1 MQFSTIVIS
10 AIAVIAS
17 VHGAAIPAMDTP
29 ASSPV
34 ELEAR
39 STNDQDSNS
48 ENTLEKRSPGYG
60 TMSSG
65 FNNQMFFPQ
74 RQMGWSGFGQQ
85 QMGWNRFNNWNPMNS
100 VRSWNVGG
108 GY

>member
-17 VHGAAIPAMDTP
+17 VHGAAIPAMDTS

-60 TMSSG
+60 TMGGNG
-65 FNNQMFFPQ
+65 FNNQMGWNTGFPQ
-74 RQMGWSGFGQQ
+74 RQMGWSSFPRQ
-85 QMGWNRFNNWNPMNS
+85 QMFFPQRQIFNNW
-100 VRSWNVGG
+100 R

>member
-39 STNDQDSNS
+39 SYNDQDSNS

-60 TMSSG
+60 TMGGNG
-65 FNNQMFFPQ
+65 FNNQMGWNTGFPQ
-74 RQMGWSGFGQQ
+74 QRMGWSSFPRQ
-85 QMGWNRFNNWNPMNS
+85 QMFFPPTTNI
-100 VRSWNVGG
+100 
-108 GY
+108 

>member
-39 STNDQDSNS
+39 SYNDQDSNS
-48 ENTLEKRSPGYG
+48 ENTLEKRSPITTFPSPGDRVFEVF
-60 TMSSG
+60 SLLRSG
-65 FNNQMFFPQ
+65 HC
-74 RQMGWSGFGQQ
+74 
-85 QMGWNRFNNWNPMNS
+85 
-100 VRSWNVGG
+100 
-108 GY
+108 

>member
-17 VHGAAIPAMDTP
+17 VHGAAIPAMDTS

-60 TMSSG
+60 TMGGMVSITKWDG
-65 FNNQMFFPQ
+65 ILAFPNDNG
-74 RQMGWSGFGQQ
+74 ME
-85 QMGWNRFNNWNPMNS
+85 
-100 VRSWNVGG
+100 
-108 GY
+108 

>member
-17 VHGAAIPAMDTP
+17 VHGAAIPAMDTS

-60 TMSSG
+60 SSN

-74 RQMGWSGFGQQ
+74 RQMGWGGFPQQ
-85 QMGWNRFNNWNPMNS
+85 RTFFPPTNGMGS
-100 VRSWNVGG
+100 TKI
-108 GY
+108 

>member
-48 ENTLEKRSPGYG
+48 ENNLEKRSPGYG
-60 TMSSG
+60 TMG
-65 FNNQMFFPQ
+65 GNFNNPMMFPQQRMGWGSFPQQQRFFPQ
-74 RQMGWSGFGQQ
+74 QRWVQP
-85 QMGWNRFNNWNPMNS
+85 GWNNF
-100 VRSWNVGG
+100 G

>member
-17 VHGAAIPAMDTP
+17 VHGAAIPAMDTT

-39 STNDQDSNS
+39 SYNDQDSNS
-48 ENTLEKRSPGYG
+48 ENNLEKRSPGYG
-60 TMSSG
+60 NMGGG
-65 FNNQMFFPQ
+65 FNNQMGWNTGFPQ
-74 RQMGWSGFGQQ
+74 RQVFFPQQ
-85 QMGWNRFNNWNPMNS
+85 RWFPQRQIFSNW
-100 VRSWNVGG
+100 R

>member
-39 STNDQDSNS
+39 SYNDQDSNS
-48 ENTLEKRSPGYG
+48 ENNLEKRSPGYG
-60 TMSSG
+60 TMG
-65 FNNQMFFPQ
+65 GNFNNPMMFPQ
-74 RQMGWSGFGQQ
+74 HEWDGWLSPTTKVFPPTKMVQPDGTTLE
-85 QMGWNRFNNWNPMNS
+85 
-100 VRSWNVGG
+100 

>member
-39 STNDQDSNS
+39 SYNDQDSNS

-60 TMSSG
+60 TMGGS
-65 FNNQMFFPQ
+65 FNNQMMFSLNDNG
-74 RQMGWSGFGQQ
+74 MGWLSPTTKVFSPNKDGF
-85 QMGWNRFNNWNPMNS
+85 N
-100 VRSWNVGG
+100 
-108 GY
+108 

>member
-39 STNDQDSNS
+39 SYNDQDSNS
-48 ENTLEKRSPGYG
+48 ENNLEKRSPGYG
-60 TMSSG
+60 SSN
-65 FNNQMFFPQ
+65 FNNQMMVFST
-74 RQMGWSGFGQQ
+74 MGWWLSPTK
-85 QMGWNRFNNWNPMNS
+85 MVSPTTKME
-100 VRSWNVGG
+100 
-108 GY
+108 YHE